1 MEALSIAHL
10 LILIVVFVVPYFLP
24 TIIAMVRKKR
34 NAGAV
39 AALNFFLGWTL
50 IGWIVALV
58 WALTVDAPAV
68 AVTNVT
74 NYPVAPPPA
83 IASIEATAM
92 PQHAMFCQGCG
103 TKLQSDARFCPTCR
117 RPVG

>member
-1 MEALSIAHL
+1 MDALIIPPLFL
-10 LILIVVFVVPYFLP
+10 LVVVVPYFLP

-39 AALNFFLGWTL
+39 AALNFFLGWTVV
-50 IGWIVALV
+50 GWIVALI

-83 IASIEATAM
+83 AGSIQGTGM
-92 PQHAMFCQGCG
+92 SLHANFCQGCG
-103 TKLQSDARFCPTCR
+103 AKLQSDARFCPSCGR
-117 RPVG
+117 LVG